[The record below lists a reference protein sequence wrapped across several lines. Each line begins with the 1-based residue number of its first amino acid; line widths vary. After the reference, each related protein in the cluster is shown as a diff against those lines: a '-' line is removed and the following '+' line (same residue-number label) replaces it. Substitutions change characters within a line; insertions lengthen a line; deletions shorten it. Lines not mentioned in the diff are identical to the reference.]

1 MFLWHFLYTLK
12 SRKQNLYQQWQN
24 NDKKKLNERI
34 VRNLFTAA
42 TKDISVN
49 VYVSIVYYDQFYSD
63 VINEPF
69 KSLYLEAFLP
79 PKIPDYFFDR

>member
-1 MFLWHFLYTLK
+1 MNALSEIYSQLQLK
-12 SRKQNLYQQWQN
+12 TSL
-24 NDKKKLNERI
+24 L
-34 VRNLFTAA
+34 
-42 TKDISVN
+42 N

-79 PKIPDYFFDR
+79 PNIPDYFFDR